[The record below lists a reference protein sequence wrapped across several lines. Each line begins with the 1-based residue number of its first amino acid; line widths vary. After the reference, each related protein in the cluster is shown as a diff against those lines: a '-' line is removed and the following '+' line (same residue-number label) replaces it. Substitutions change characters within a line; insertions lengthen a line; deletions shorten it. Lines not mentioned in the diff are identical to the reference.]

1 MSRHASRV
9 SPDPS
14 PLDHN
19 KLEAL
24 PTILRAATAQVEA
37 ILNDKPATRRW
48 LSTSEAA
55 EVGHVGS
62 QQTIRNWCKRYEVGI
77 RVRGVWQV
85 DSILLEQLLR
95 GRSRVTAP

>member
-9 SPDPS
+9 APDPS
-14 PLDHN
+14 PLDYN
-19 KLEAL
+19 NLEAL

-48 LSTSEAA
+48 LSTSEA
-55 EVGHVGS
+55 
-62 QQTIRNWCKRYEVGI
+62 

-85 DSILLEQLLR
+85 DSILLEQFLR
-95 GRSRVTAP
+95 GRSRVTAA